1 MKENPIDINFK
12 SVLNF
17 RDLGGIAAEGEKKI
31 KKGIIFRSANPDTL
45 IKLEREK
52 FQLLNIRT
60 IIDLRAPHE
69 YDERKSLDHIN
80 HLSLPLDFQ
89 QITRERLKPYINK
102 KNSETAIADISNSLY
117 LDILDAT
124 QPLFRQ
130 VMEVLLYPERCPVLI
145 HCHVG
150 KDRTGIVCAL
160 LLSVLG
166 TRRQLIIEDFMKS
179 NEALRPAFEKMFLKK
194 KILSLGFLPPR
205 MMMFAVTVRQRNIE
219 SVLDRIT
226 DYYGGIETYLGD
238 TGFDISRLPELK
250 KNVLV
255 D

>member
-1 MKENPIDINFK
+1 MKEDTIDINFK
-12 SVLNF
+12 SVPNF
-17 RDLGGIAAEGEKKI
+17 RDLGGIAAEGGKKI
-31 KKGIIFRSANPDTL
+31 KKGIIFRSANPDAL
-45 IKLEREK
+45 IKPEIQK

-60 IIDLRAPHE
+60 IVDLRAPHE
-69 YDERKSLDHIN
+69 YNGQKSFDHID

-89 QITRERLKPYINK
+89 QITRERFKPYINK

-117 LDILDAT
+117 LDILDAA

-130 VMEVLLYPERCPVLI
+130 VMEVLLSRERYPVLI

-150 KDRTGIVCAL
+150 KDRTGIICAL

-166 TRRQLIIEDFMKS
+166 TGRQLIIEDFMKS

-194 KILSLGFLPPR
+194 KILTLGLLPPR

-226 DYYGGIETYLGD
+226 DHYGGIEAYLGD
-238 TGFDISRLPELK
+238 TGFDLSRLPELK